1 MGIAYRTDG
10 PGGVSVSVWV
20 DKVTRK
26 RALQHV
32 VDLAAEPDWGASGR
46 ILTDLSYVSSRSIP
60 TPDQV
65 LKMAYL
71 FEEQIGGRTRSARW
85 AVMANQAFD
94 EATRFGDEIRT
105 ARMTPHREERAAFL
119 RRFLQRPSRPWADPA
134 NSADGQSVGEVKKPA
149 KALTAPLRIVYELLL
164 SERSV
169 RAQC

>member
-32 VDLAAEPDWGASGR
+32 VDLAAEPDWGARGR

-60 TPDQV
+60 TGDQV
-65 LKMAYL
+65 LKMAHL

-94 EATRFGDEIRT
+94 EATRFGDEIRDKVRSLIVFFDLASACMWLDADVQAMRVVIEELRQE
-105 ARMTPHREERAAFL
+105 ARRLA
-119 RRFLQRPSRPWADPA
+119 
-134 NSADGQSVGEVKKPA
+134 
-149 KALTAPLRIVYELLL
+149 
-164 SERSV
+164 
-169 RAQC
+169 